1 MGHQGIPMVPRP
13 ADVPGHGWWIASA
26 VLAFLGA
33 ASAAGTLGLIAV
45 VGGWLMM
52 WVGADGGAEGVHQI
66 TDDFL
71 AHTAWLFYLFIAAQ
85 FVSIGLGL
93 WGGRNCLRRR
103 VSGAVASM
111 LLGAIGLA
119 EAIWLGL
126 GFGAVGS
133 IPLAAL
139 PAIALIACPAIAWRC
154 PQPRS

>member
-1 MGHQGIPMVPRP
+1 MGHQGMPMVPRP

-71 AHTAWLFYLFIAAQ
+71 AHTTWLFYLFIAAQ

-126 GFGAVGS
+126 GLGAVGS